1 MDRYDESQPAR
12 AGQEKEWVKEVH
24 GIYAGLIA
32 IAIVMIQPFMY
43 QGEFSGPAAMVCVY
57 AFALSVPILAAL
69 LLLNYYEEYRRH
81 LSQSKLVAVARAL
94 AQIAAVVGVIAGFW
108 HISPI
113 AGMLACGGG
122 AIGGVAYTVG
132 YTLLS
137 KRRNAEQR

>member
-1 MDRYDESQPAR
+1 MNKHDEDLPTN

-43 QGEFSGPAAMVCVY
+43 QGEFSGTAAMVCVY
-57 AFALSVPILAAL
+57 SFAISVPILAAL
-69 LLLNYYEEYRRH
+69 LLLNYFEEYRRH
-81 LSQSKLVAVARAL
+81 LSQSKAVAIARAL

-113 AGMLACGGG
+113 AGMLATGGG
-122 AIGGVAYTVG
+122 VFGGVAYTIG
-132 YTLLS
+132 YMLLS
-137 KRRNAEQR
+137 KRRSTR